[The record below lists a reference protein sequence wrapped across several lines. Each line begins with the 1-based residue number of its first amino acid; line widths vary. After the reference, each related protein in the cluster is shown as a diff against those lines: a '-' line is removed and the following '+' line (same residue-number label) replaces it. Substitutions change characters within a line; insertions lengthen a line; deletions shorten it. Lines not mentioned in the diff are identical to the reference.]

1 MYIRSVHIENIRSIE
16 SFDMAFE
23 EGHEAGWHVLIGENG
38 SGKTTI
44 ARAVAVSLFGPED
57 SQVVNGTFSDWIRH
71 GEEDSTAILTVRIDP
86 ELDILP
92 IFPPKDVGRGQIK
105 DGQSIHFNE
114 DLEDVELPNKSYR
127 LNFIDFP
134 QYQGIEFGPTQFVSF
149 RKWIRPEKNLTL
161 LRYIPFFVPIAAEKE
176 KFVSLT
182 TLLGQVPAFNRGW
195 FASGFGPFRRFDGGI
210 ENPSKIFENSPR
222 VEAFSTLF
230 EPSFAL
236 TSIRAWLRK
245 LFFEQIEEKN
255 NVLRQIGH
263 FLNHGELLPRN
274 LKFNSLTSE
283 GVFFKD
289 IHGKLIELSFLSDG
303 HRSVLSLTFELIRQ
317 LIRTYGEEKV
327 FANIQ
332 KGEMNIPLPGVV
344 IIDEVD
350 AHLHP
355 TWQTKIGQWFTKYFP
370 QLQFIVTTHSPLI
383 CRACAEHG
391 KIFKL
396 AAPGS
401 EKPSGE
407 ITGLNRDR
415 LVYGDILEAYETDE
429 FGDGVEWSDEGRKL
443 QKEYR
448 ELVYRKRYGEPM
460 DESESE
466 RLNHLKSIF
475 NFRVEAE

>member
-16 SFDMAFE
+16 SFDMAFV

-44 ARAVAVSLFGPED
+44 ARALAVSLFGPED
-57 SQVVNGTFSDWIRH
+57 SQVVNGTFSDWIRY
-71 GEEDSTAILTVRIDP
+71 GAEDSTAILTVRIDP
-86 ELDILP
+86 ELDIVP
-92 IFPPKDVGRGQIK
+92 IFPSKDVERGQIK

-114 DLEDVELPNKSYR
+114 DLEDIELPDKSYR

-134 QYQGIEFGPTQFVSF
+134 QYEGIEFGPAQFVSF

-161 LRYIPFFVPIAAEKE
+161 LRYIPFFVPIAAKKE
-176 KFVSLT
+176 KFVSFT
-182 TLLGQVPAFNRGW
+182 TLIGQVPVFNRGW
-195 FASGFGPFRRFDGGI
+195 FASGFGPFRRFDGGV

-222 VEAFSTLF
+222 VEAFATLF
-230 EPSFAL
+230 EPNFTLS
-236 TSIRAWLRK
+236 SIRSWLRQ
-245 LFFEQIEEKN
+245 LFFEEHEKKN
-255 NVLRQIGH
+255 NVLRQIGN
-263 FLNHGELLPRN
+263 FLNDGELLPRK
-274 LKFNSLTSE
+274 LKLNGLTSE
-283 GVFFKD
+283 GVFFED

-383 CRACAEHG
+383 CRACGEHG